1 MSFQIKSPELREVQD
16 TGLAVMREARARTA
30 HLKYGKLAIDG
41 GKLVIGGRKEDLV
54 ERLNE
59 GKLTEMEAKVIEAQ
73 PLQPAKAVEKRN
85 PRKRAA

>member
-73 PLQPAKAVEKRN
+73 PQPAKAVEKRK